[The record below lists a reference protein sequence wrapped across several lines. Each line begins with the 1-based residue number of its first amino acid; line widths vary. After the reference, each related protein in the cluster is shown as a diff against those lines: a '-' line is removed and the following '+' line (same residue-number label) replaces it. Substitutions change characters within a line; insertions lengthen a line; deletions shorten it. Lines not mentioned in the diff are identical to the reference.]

1 MIVHAPRDEASTAAA
16 DEIGAQL
23 ASFLTSLAGLPARK
37 SKEKPM
43 RFVSFRSATSVLATT
58 ALLLVA
64 TAPSRA
70 QTRAET
76 LRYVT
81 GASVNTLEP
90 NIPGSTRESFALSMS
105 TYDRLVAFGRKQLNG
120 KWVFDL
126 DTITGELAESYDVS
140 PDGLKITFRL
150 RKDAKFQDG
159 SPVTAEDVKWSL
171 DRCVTA
177 PILGK
182 AQLLTGSLTSAD
194 QFKVIDPLTVEVTLP
209 KPDKLAL
216 PNLATVYPIIINS
229 KLAKEHATADDPWAT
244 AWLKEHTA
252 GSGAYVVES
261 FKPGE
266 QAILKRD
273 ENWNRGSANKPAFFK
288 RVIVQ
293 SVPEAAT
300 RANLVE
306 RGDADLVVDLQASDV
321 QSLEAKGKLKVISTP
336 QYNAITFVSM
346 NNQMPPFDN
355 VNVRRAIA
363 YALPYDD
370 MFKAALFGRGAP
382 LFGASWPDGKPLNGI
397 YPFRQP
403 VKLDLDRAREYLKAA
418 GLPEGFSTT
427 FSFNVGQAATAEP
440 MAALVKE
447 SLGKIGIKVDIQ
459 KLPDAQM
466 STLINEKKVPFF
478 TEGITAWLPSTDYFY
493 RNFYTGNQRW
503 NYSSINNSDL
513 EAIAQA
519 ARFEPDKAKYEE
531 DGRKLNAIHFS
542 EMPQIP
548 LWQPSQDAVM
558 ASSIEGFTYQFH
570 RLVDYRDLSR
580 K

>member
-1 MIVHAPRDEASTAAA
+1 MSVAGSRRLFSAIAFVA
-16 DEIGAQL
+16 
-23 ASFLTSLAGLPARK
+23 FSLATG
-37 SKEKPM
+37 
-43 RFVSFRSATSVLATT
+43 SVQ
-58 ALLLVA
+58 
-64 TAPSRA
+64 A

-81 GASVNTLEP
+81 GASVNTLDP
-90 NIPGSTRESFALSMS
+90 NIPGSTREAFAVSLS
-105 TYDRLVAFGRKQLNG
+105 TYDRLVSFGRKQLNG

-126 DTITGELAESYDVS
+126 DKITGELADTYDVS
-140 PDGLKITFRL
+140 PDKLKLTFHL

-159 SPVTAEDVKWSL
+159 TPVTADDVKWSL
-171 DRCVTA
+171 DRAVTA

-182 AQLLTGSLTSAD
+182 AQLLTGSMTSAD
-194 QFKVIDPLTVEVTLP
+194 QFKVIDPLTFEVTLP

-229 KLAKEHATADDPWAT
+229 KVAKEHATADDPWAT

-252 GSGAYVVES
+252 GSGAYVIDT

-266 QAILKRD
+266 QVIMSRSEA
-273 ENWNRGSANKPAFFK
+273 WNRGTADKSAFFK
-288 RVIVQ
+288 KVIIQ
-293 SVPEAAT
+293 SVPEPAT

-306 RGDADLVVDLQASDV
+306 RGDADIVVDLQASDV

-336 QYNAITFVSM
+336 QYNAVTFISM
-346 NNQMPPFDN
+346 NNQIPPFDN
-355 VNVRRAIA
+355 INVRRAVA
-363 YALPYDD
+363 FALPYDD
-370 MFKAALFGRGAP
+370 MFKAALFGRGSP
-382 LFGASWPDGKPLNGI
+382 LFGANWTDGKPSSGV
-397 YPFRQP
+397 YPIAQP
-403 VKLDLDRAREYLKAA
+403 VKLDLDKAREYLKAA

-427 FSFNVGQAATAEP
+427 FSFNVGQASTAEP

-447 SLGKIGIKVDIQ
+447 SLGKIGIQVDIQ

-466 STLINEKKVPFF
+466 STQINEKKLPLF
-478 TEGITAWLPSTDYFY
+478 TEGIVAWLPSTDYFY

-503 NYSSINNSDL
+503 NYSSINNPEL
-513 EAIAQA
+513 MAIAQE
-519 ARFEPDKAKYEE
+519 ARFEPDQAKYEE
-531 DGRKLNAIHFS
+531 DGLKLNAIHFS

-558 ASSIEGFTYQFH
+558 APSIEGYTYQFH
-570 RLVDYRDLSR
+570 RQVDYRDLRR